1 MLSIHIGIA
10 SLTFHTQLRN
20 GRTAHI
26 IQRFDVESCL
36 EVHATFQV
44 TDLLIVPPIVDA
56 IVMSGLADPKDQN
69 YREECSLRSVQ
80 YGIDNTLQNVDNLR
94 IEWINTLNLHLQLDV
109 RERVLRLF
117 RFPSFSWLLHQ
128 GHIVRGWWPV
138 TSFLFPDVRRS
149 QHWSQEIPA
158 EGWPDDQGVAFSERC
173 RKSCSRTDSSLR
185 LTAARATR
193 STQRKG
199 ASGKLTSPMMGVPD
213 ASTNSIRFFNYGA
226 QFLPELQSVLGR
238 FGGQETDA
246 SVGYAP
252 NIFLS

>member
-10 SLTFHTQLRN
+10 PLTFRTQLRN

-26 IQRFDVESCL
+26 IRRFDVESCL

-56 IVMSGLADPKDQN
+56 IVMSGLADPKDQK
-69 YREECSLRSVQ
+69 YREECSLRSAQ

-128 GHIVRGWWPV
+128 GDYDL
-138 TSFLFPDVRRS
+138 SS
-149 QHWSQEIPA
+149 SE
-158 EGWPDDQGVAFSERC
+158 DD
-173 RKSCSRTDSSLR
+173 
-185 LTAARATR
+185 
-193 STQRKG
+193 
-199 ASGKLTSPMMGVPD
+199 
-213 ASTNSIRFFNYGA
+213 
-226 QFLPELQSVLGR
+226 
-238 FGGQETDA
+238 GQ
-246 SVGYAP
+246 
-252 NIFLS
+252 